1 VRTTSIIVI
10 VLVVVGVAAIGAP
23 ALQERRTDSQIDTV
37 ASDLATAVERVR
49 TLEQEWHGQPSS
61 MHLGLFTSYGVTL
74 DTVWAD
80 GSEPQLCLV
89 SRHVSVP
96 GRSWMAHAVDG
107 VIHEGDCR

>member
-1 VRTTSIIVI
+1 
-10 VLVVVGVAAIGAP
+10 
-23 ALQERRTDSQIDTV
+23 
-37 ASDLATAVERVR
+37 
-49 TLEQEWHGQPSS
+49 

-74 DTVWAD
+74 DTVWTD